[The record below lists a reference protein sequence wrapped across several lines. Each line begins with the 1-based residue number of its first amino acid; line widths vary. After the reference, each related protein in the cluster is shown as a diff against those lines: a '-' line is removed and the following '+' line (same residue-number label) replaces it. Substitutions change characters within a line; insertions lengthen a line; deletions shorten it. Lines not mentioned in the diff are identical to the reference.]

1 MASILLH
8 HFCATILYCYGLG
21 YPLGQQKQ
29 GILLFSHIERYLKWR
44 KIKEKLKCLEVV
56 TINVTVIHNKW
67 NKRER
72 GHLKMVN
79 QNSTQDAIP
88 LPLLTEEWFKQRF
101 PDMSPTRVLEG
112 VGEHWKKRKLD
123 SIVVVAFHADLE
135 VAQLKHF
142 FPLFFT
148 EHLIR
153 SGYSVN
159 PVVYIGAL
167 RDIGRGYHR
176 GDIRERVAESH
187 NFFQGTF
194 TPSARVVIVEDRIE
208 IQRDVY
214 SILRILEFEKS
225 LQAILGQ
232 INTPEKLLEAK
243 TVKLTEKA
251 YLLTDYEKELLGI
264 YLFERN
270 KLGTEIKKYPYV
282 SWGLESLGYLGASYN
297 IFDKSNAGLSIL
309 KKMICAD
316 QGIEYPATIVFP
328 DPVAISGS
336 LMRYLHSRDLNPDE
350 TLFISDSYSDI
361 SRKIYERENVSM
373 KFLDYL
379 LRNIIRPFSKA
390 TQSKDVDACWA
401 KFGANGYVAGE
412 MASRELKR
420 LVLKCYW
427 DFIKP
432 YYQSMETVLG
442 THESLFVPEELTEKT
457 LDALGSTRNRQIL
470 MELAS
475 HYQKHGSAMTVNE
488 LFERMGLRK
497 GAKKGLW
504 RNLEALVRC
513 GLVDR
518 IPEGRKLH
526 KYSIYG
532 NKTTIRLRLPL
543 TEERRAFR
551 SV

>member
-1 MASILLH
+1 MA
-8 HFCATILYCYGLG
+8 
-21 YPLGQQKQ
+21 KQ
-29 GILLFSHIERYLKWR
+29 E
-44 KIKEKLKCLEVV
+44 
-56 TINVTVIHNKW
+56 NV
-67 NKRER
+67 
-72 GHLKMVN
+72 
-79 QNSTQDAIP
+79 QAIP
-88 LPLLTEEWFKQRF
+88 LPLLTEKWFKQRF
-101 PDMSPTRVLEG
+101 PEMGSIRILEG
-112 VGEHWKKRKLD
+112 VGEHWKRRKLN
-123 SIVVVAFHADLE
+123 SVIVVAFHADLE

-148 EHLIR
+148 EYLIH

-176 GDIRERVAESH
+176 GDIRERVAEAH
-187 NFFQGTF
+187 NFFQGIF

-225 LQAILGQ
+225 LQTILGQ
-232 INTPEKLLEAK
+232 INTPKKLSE
-243 TVKLTEKA
+243 TNIVKLTDKV
-251 YLLTDYEKELLGI
+251 YSLTYYEKELLSI

-297 IFDKSNAGLSIL
+297 IFDKSNAGLSVL
-309 KKMICAD
+309 KRMICVD
-316 QGIEYPATIVFP
+316 QGIEYPATIVLP
-328 DPVAISGS
+328 DPVAVSGN

-350 TLFISDSYSDI
+350 TLFISDAYSDI
-361 SRKIYERENVSM
+361 SRKIYEREDVSL

-379 LRNIIRPFSKA
+379 LRNVIRPFAKKS
-390 TQSKDVDACWA
+390 QVKDCETCWTKLSTYKQVDSE
-401 KFGANGYVAGE
+401 V
-412 MASRELKR
+412 ASRELKR

-427 DFIKP
+427 EFIKP
-432 YYQSMETVLG
+432 YYQSMETILG

-457 LDALGSTRNRQIL
+457 LDALGSKRNREIL
-470 MELAS
+470 VELAK
-475 HYQKHGSAMTVNE
+475 HHQKHSSPMTVNE
-488 LFERMGLRK
+488 LFEKMGLKK

-504 RNLEALVRC
+504 RNLDTLVKC

-518 IPEGRKLH
+518 IPEGRKLN

-532 NKTTIRLRLPL
+532 NKTTIRIRLSL
-543 TEERRAFR
+543 AQEKRLYRGIY
-551 SV
+551 